1 MSNLPAID
9 YHVHLTGTF
18 TIDDAVDLA
27 KRRGMKFGIVEHPGQ
42 NSAIRTDDDLRAY
55 IERLRQYPVYVG
67 LQPIHLGWTS
77 DFAPELIQQIDYVLM
92 DADTVPLGD
101 GTYLPIWRHD
111 LFIDDME
118 AFLETY
124 MDYIVQVLST
134 EPIQIFGRPTYLPIN
149 FARHHGEVWTR
160 ERMMQIIDLAQERN
174 IALEIQENIR
184 LPTVEFV
191 ELAKKAG
198 CKFTFGTNAR
208 NQNAGNLGYCLEVA
222 RQAGL
227 TEDDFFV
234 VE

>member
-1 MSNLPAID
+1 MSNLPICD
-9 YHVHLTGTF
+9 YHVHLTGMF
-18 TIDDAVDLA
+18 TIADAVDLA
-27 KRRGMKFGIVEHPGQ
+27 KSRGMEFGIVEHPGQ
-42 NSAIRTDDDLRAY
+42 HSAIRTDDDLRDY

-67 LQPIHLGWTS
+67 LQPIHLGWAS
-77 DFAPELIQQIDYVLM
+77 DFAPELVQQVDYVLM

-101 GTYLPIWRHD
+101 GTYLLIWRHD
-111 LFIDDME
+111 NFIDDMG
-118 AFLETY
+118 AFLEIY
-124 MDYIVQVLST
+124 MDYIVQILST

-149 FARHHGEVWTR
+149 FARHHAEVWTQK
-160 ERMMQIIDLAQERN
+160 RMMQIIDIARARN

-208 NQNAGNLGYCLEVA
+208 NLNAGNLGYCLEVA

-234 VE
+234 IR